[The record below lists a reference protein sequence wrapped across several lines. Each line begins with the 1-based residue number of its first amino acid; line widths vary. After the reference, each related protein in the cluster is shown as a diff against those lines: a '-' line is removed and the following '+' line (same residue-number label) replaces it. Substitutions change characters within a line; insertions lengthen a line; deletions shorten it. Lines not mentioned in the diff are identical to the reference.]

1 MGRDA
6 RLDSGRDARA
16 PRALRCF
23 TIRGM
28 KRIAIALLFSVVA
41 LAAAAQQ
48 FDLSI
53 DNIMRGPGLYG
64 WTPEDVR
71 WSPDGQ
77 HVYFSWKL
85 YSDALEHDRDTYV
98 VNRDGSGLRKLSDD
112 EKKDAPPV
120 SAQWTRDKHR
130 AVYLDD
136 ADVFLWDSATGKRRA
151 LTQTNDVESA
161 PQFTFEESR
170 VTFVRSNNVFAIDLG
185 NGSIVQLT
193 NIVAPDDKGPNVTL
207 WDDAAK
213 KGTASQEYI
222 KAEERKLLDIVDRKA
237 KKREEDEAK
246 RKREHPIKPF
256 KLDKKQTVVN
266 AKLSP
271 DGKTI
276 VLVINNESDKAK
288 KTIVPNYITEAVYTE
303 TIPSREKVGDA
314 QPPSRIAVVST
325 SNGDVKW
332 FEHGLKPLPAS
343 ETQQKNDEGKASELK
358 TEKSADTQR
367 ESAQPKEREVNLR
380 APVWSDDG
388 KHAFVIVRSSDNK
401 DAWVME
407 FDPATAKGRTIVTM
421 HDDAWLRF
429 ADAQSFGWANNDTI
443 DYLSEATGFMHLY
456 EVPYSGGAPKQ
467 LTSGKWEVDSAVL
480 SDDKKSFYLTTSEES
495 PFVRH
500 LYRIPVGGGASTK
513 LTSMDGDNEAV
524 VSPDGNAV
532 ANVYSYTNKPPE
544 LYVSGKRITSSPA
557 PDFANY
563 KWLDVPI
570 VRVPARD
577 GVQVPARIYKP
588 ANWKG
593 GHAVIFV
600 HGAGY
605 LQNVNRFWSSYAHEY
620 MFHHLLMSK
629 GYLVLDIDYRGS
641 RGYGRDWRTAI
652 YRHMGGKD
660 LEDNVDAARWLVKT
674 HGADPKRIG
683 VYGGSYG
690 GFITLMA
697 MFTTPDVFA
706 AGAALRP
713 VTDWAAYNNG
723 YTSNILN
730 LPQNDA
736 EAYRKSSPIYFAQGL
751 KGRLLI
757 CHGMVDT
764 NVHFQDSVRLAQRL
778 IELRKTNWEI
788 APYPVENHGF
798 VEPTSWADEYKR
810 ILKLFDGM

>member
-1 MGRDA
+1 
-6 RLDSGRDARA
+6 
-16 PRALRCF
+16 
-23 TIRGM
+23 M
-28 KRIAIALLFSVVA
+28 KRIAIALLFALVA

-85 YSDALEHDRDTYV
+85 YSDTLEHDRDTYV

-112 EKKDAPPV
+112 EKKDAPPAN
-120 SAQWTRDKHR
+120 AQWTRDKHR

-136 ADVFLWDSATGKRRA
+136 ADVFLWDAATGKRRA
-151 LTQTNDVESA
+151 LTQTNDVESS
-161 PQFTFEESR
+161 PQFTFDENR
-170 VTFVRSNNVFAIDLG
+170 VTFVRTNNVFAIDLA
-185 NGSIVQLT
+185 NGSVTQLT
-193 NIVAPDDKGPNVTL
+193 NIAGPDDKGPNVTM
-207 WDDAAK
+207 WDDASK

-256 KLDKKQTVVN
+256 KLDKKQSVVN
-266 AKLSP
+266 ARLSP

-288 KTIVPNYITEAVYTE
+288 KTIVPNYITESVYTD
-303 TIPSREKVGDA
+303 TIPGREKVGDA

-325 SNGDVKW
+325 LNGDVKW
-332 FEHGLKPLPAS
+332 FEHGLKPLPADA
-343 ETQQKNDEGKASELK
+343 TQQKNDEGKASEQK

-380 APVWSDDG
+380 APVWSEDG
-388 KHAFVIVRSSDNK
+388 KHAFVVVRSSDNK
-401 DAWVME
+401 DAWVMD

-443 DYLSEATGFMHLY
+443 YYLSEASGFMHLY
-456 EVPYSGGAPKQ
+456 EVPFSGGAPKQ

-480 SDDKKSFYLTTSEES
+480 SDDRKSFFLTTSEES

-500 LYRIPVGGGASTK
+500 LYRIPVAGGASTK
-513 LTSMDGDNEAV
+513 LTSMDGDNEAI
-524 VSPDGNAV
+524 VSSDGNAI

-544 LYVSGKRITSSPA
+544 LYLSGKRVTTSPA

-563 KWLDVPI
+563 QWLDVPI

-577 GVQVPARIYKP
+577 GVEVPARIYKP

-593 GHAVIFV
+593 GRAVIFV

-605 LQNVNRFWSSYAHEY
+605 LQNVNRFWSSYAHEFL
-620 MFHHLLMSK
+620 FHHLLMSK

-660 LEDNVDAARWLVKT
+660 LEDNVDAARWLVKV

-810 ILKLFDGM
+810 ILKLFEGM

>member
-1 MGRDA
+1 
-6 RLDSGRDARA
+6 
-16 PRALRCF
+16 
-23 TIRGM
+23 M
-28 KRIAIALLFSVVA
+28 KRIAVALLFIAVA

-64 WTPEDVR
+64 WPPDDVR
-71 WSPDGQ
+71 WAPDGQ

-85 YSDALEHDRDTYV
+85 YSDTLEHDRDTYV

-112 EKKDAPPV
+112 EKKDAPPAN
-120 SAQWTRDKHR
+120 AQWTRDKHR

-136 ADVFLWDSATGKRRA
+136 GDVYLWDSATGKRRA

-161 PQFTFEESR
+161 PQFTFDENR
-170 VTFVRSNNVFAIDLG
+170 VTFVRANNVFAIDLA
-185 NGSIVQLT
+185 NGSLTQLT

-213 KGTASQEYI
+213 KGTPSQEYI
-222 KAEERKLLDIVDRKA
+222 KGEERKLLDIIDRRA

-266 AKLSP
+266 ARLTP
-271 DGKTI
+271 DGKYL
-276 VLVINNESDKAK
+276 VLVVNNESDKAK
-288 KTIVPNYITEAVYTE
+288 KTIVPNYITEAVYTD
-303 TIPSREKVGDA
+303 TIPSREKVGDT
-314 QPPSRIAVVST
+314 QPPSRIAVVNAA
-325 SNGDVKW
+325 NGDVKW
-332 FEHGLKPLPAS
+332 FDHGLKPIAPAT
-343 ETQQKNDEGKASELK
+343 EAQKTTDDQGKATEQK
-358 TEKSADTQR
+358 TEKS
-367 ESAQPKEREVNLR
+367 EPKEREVTLR
-380 APVWSDDG
+380 APVWSEDG

-401 DAWVME
+401 DAWVMD
-407 FDPATAKGRTIVTM
+407 FDPASAKGRTIVTM

-429 ADAQSFGWANNDTI
+429 ADAQSFGWAANDTI
-443 DYLSEATGFMHLY
+443 YYLSEATGFMHLY
-456 EVPYSGGAPKQ
+456 TVPHSGGASKQ
-467 LTSGKWEVDSAVL
+467 LTSGKWEVDSVTL

-500 LYRIPVGGGASTK
+500 LYRMPIGGGAPAK
-513 LTSMDGDNEAV
+513 LTTMDGENGAV
-524 VSPDGNAV
+524 VSPDGNAI
-532 ANVYSYTNKPPE
+532 ADVYSYTNKPPE
-544 LYVSGKRITSSPA
+544 LYVSGKRVTTSPA
-557 PDFANY
+557 PEFANY
-563 KWLDVPI
+563 QWLDVPI
-570 VRVPARD
+570 VKVPARD
-577 GVQVPARIYKP
+577 GVEVPARIYKP
-588 ANWKG
+588 ANWKSG
-593 GHAVIFV
+593 GRAVIFV

-605 LQNVNRFWSSYAHEY
+605 LQNVNRFWSSYAREY

-660 LEDNVDAARWLVKT
+660 LEDNVDAARWLVKA

-713 VTDWAAYNNG
+713 VTDWAAYNHG

-730 LPQNDA
+730 TPQGDA

-751 KGRLLI
+751 KGKLLI

-778 IELRKTNWEI
+778 IELRKTNWEL

-810 ILKLFDGM
+810 IYKLFEGM

>member
-1 MGRDA
+1 
-6 RLDSGRDARA
+6 
-16 PRALRCF
+16 
-23 TIRGM
+23 M
-28 KRIAIALLFSVVA
+28 KRIAIALLFAVVA

-64 WTPEDVR
+64 WTPDDVR

-85 YSDALEHDRDTYV
+85 YTDTLEHDRDTYV
-98 VNRDGSGLRKLSDD
+98 VNRDGSGLRKLSDE

-120 SAQWTRDKHR
+120 NAQWTRDKHR

-136 ADVFLWDSATGKRRA
+136 ADVYLWDAATGKRRA
-151 LTQTNDVESA
+151 LTQTTDVESA
-161 PQFTFEESR
+161 PQFTFDENR
-170 VTFVRSNNVFAIDLG
+170 VTFVRANNVFAIDLA
-185 NGSIVQLT
+185 NGSIAQLT

-256 KLDKKQTVVN
+256 KLEKKQTVVN
-266 AKLSP
+266 ARLTP
-271 DGKTI
+271 DGKAI
-276 VLVINNESDKAK
+276 VLIINNESEKAK
-288 KTIVPNYITEAVYTE
+288 KTIVPNYITEAVYTD
-303 TIPSREKVGDA
+303 TIPGREKVGDA
-314 QPPSRIAVVST
+314 QPPTRIAVVST
-325 SNGDVKW
+325 GNGEVKW
-332 FEHGLKPLPAS
+332 FEHGLKPLPAA
-343 ETQQKNDEGKASELK
+343 EPQKAVTSAAAEEQGKASEQK
-358 TEKSADTQR
+358 TEKST
-367 ESAQPKEREVNLR
+367 EPKEREVNLR
-380 APVWSDDG
+380 APVWSEDG
-388 KHAFVIVRSSDNK
+388 KHAFIVVRSSDNK
-401 DAWVME
+401 DAWIMD
-407 FDPATAKGRTIVTM
+407 FDPATAKGRAIVTM

-429 ADAQSFGWANNDTI
+429 GDAQSFGWANNDTI
-443 DYLSEATGFMHLY
+443 YYLSEATGFMHLY
-456 EVPYSGGAPKQ
+456 EVPFSGGAPKQ
-467 LTSGKWEVDSAVL
+467 LTSGKWEVDTAVL

-500 LYRIPVGGGASTK
+500 LYRMPVSGGASTK
-513 LTSMDGDNEAV
+513 LTSSDGDNEAV
-524 VSPDGNAV
+524 VSPDGNAI

-544 LYVSGKRITSSPA
+544 LYVSGKRVTTSPA
-557 PDFANY
+557 PEFANY

-577 GVQVPARIYKP
+577 GVEVPARIYKP

-620 MFHHLLMSK
+620 LFHHLLMSK

-660 LEDNVDAARWLVKT
+660 LEDNVDAARWLVKE
-674 HGADPKRIG
+674 HGVDPKRIG
-683 VYGGSYG
+683 IYGGSYG

-713 VTDWAAYNNG
+713 VTDWAAYNHG

-730 LPQNDA
+730 VPQSDA

>member
-1 MGRDA
+1 
-6 RLDSGRDARA
+6 
-16 PRALRCF
+16 
-23 TIRGM
+23 M
-28 KRIAIALLFSVVA
+28 KRIAIALLFAAVA

-85 YSDALEHDRDTYV
+85 YTDTLEHDRDTYV

-112 EKKDAPPV
+112 EKKDAPPAN
-120 SAQWTRDKHR
+120 AQWTRDKHR

-136 ADVFLWDSATGKRRA
+136 ADVYLWDAATGKRRA
-151 LTQTNDVESA
+151 LTVTNDVESA
-161 PQFTFEESR
+161 PQFTFDETG
-170 VTFVRSNNVFAIDLG
+170 VTFVRANNAFAIDLR
-185 NGSIVQLT
+185 NGSIAQLT

-266 AKLSP
+266 ARLSP

-288 KTIVPNYITEAVYTE
+288 KTIVPNYVTEAVYTE

-325 SNGDVKW
+325 ANGDVKW
-332 FEHGLKPLPAS
+332 FEHGLKPPPADA
-343 ETQQKNDEGKASELK
+343 TQQKNDEGKANEQK

-367 ESAQPKEREVNLR
+367 ESVQPKEREVNLR
-380 APVWSDDG
+380 APVWSEDG
-388 KHAFVIVRSSDNK
+388 KHAFVVVRSSDNK

-407 FDPATAKGRTIVTM
+407 FDPSTAKGRTIVTM

-443 DYLSEATGFMHLY
+443 YYLYEATGFMHLY
-456 EVPYSGGAPKQ
+456 EVPFSGGASKQ

-500 LYRIPVGGGASTK
+500 LYRIPVAGGVSTK
-513 LTSMDGDNEAV
+513 LTSLDGDNEAI
-524 VSPDGNAV
+524 VSPDGAAI

-544 LYVSGKRITSSPA
+544 LYVSGKRVTTSPA
-557 PDFANY
+557 PEFSNY
-563 KWLDVPI
+563 QWLDVPI

-605 LQNVNRFWSSYAHEY
+605 LQNVNRFWSSYAREY

-660 LEDNVDAARWLVKT
+660 LEDNVDAARWLVKN
-674 HGADPKRIG
+674 HGVDPKRIG

-713 VTDWAAYNNG
+713 VTDWAAYNHP

-730 LPQNDA
+730 LPQSDP

-810 ILKLFDGM
+810 ILKLFEGM

>member
-1 MGRDA
+1 
-6 RLDSGRDARA
+6 
-16 PRALRCF
+16 
-23 TIRGM
+23 M
-28 KRIAIALLFSVVA
+28 KRIAIALLLAVVA

-77 HVYFSWKL
+77 HVYVSWKL
-85 YSDALEHDRDTYV
+85 YTDTLEHDRDTYV

-112 EKKDAPPV
+112 EKKDAPPAN
-120 SAQWTRDKHR
+120 AQWTRDKHR

-136 ADVFLWDSATGKRRA
+136 ADVFLWDAATGKRRA
-151 LTQTNDVESA
+151 LTLTNDVESA
-161 PQFTFEESR
+161 PQLTFDENR
-170 VTFVRSNNVFAIDLG
+170 VTFVRANNVFAIELA
-185 NGSIVQLT
+185 NGSITQLT
-193 NIVAPDDKGPNVTL
+193 NIVGSDDKGPNVTM

-256 KLDKKQTVVN
+256 KLDKKQSVVN
-266 AKLSP
+266 ARLSP

-288 KTIVPNYITEAVYTE
+288 KTIVPNYITESVYTD
-303 TIPSREKVGDA
+303 TIPGREKVGDA

-332 FEHGLKPLPAS
+332 FEHGLKPLPADA
-343 ETQQKNDEGKASELK
+343 TQQKNDEGKASEQK

-367 ESAQPKEREVNLR
+367 ESAQPKDREVNLR
-380 APVWSDDG
+380 APVWSEDG
-388 KHAFVIVRSSDNK
+388 KHAFVVVRSSDNK
-401 DAWVME
+401 DAWVMD
-407 FDPATAKGRTIVTM
+407 FDPASAKGRTIVTM

-443 DYLSEATGFMHLY
+443 YYLSEASGFMHLY
-456 EVPYSGGAPKQ
+456 EVPFSGGAPKQ

-480 SDDKKSFYLTTSEES
+480 SDDKKSFFLTTSEES

-524 VSPDGNAV
+524 VSPDGNAI

-544 LYVSGKRITSSPA
+544 LYVSGKRVTTSPA

-563 KWLDVPI
+563 PWLDVPI

-577 GVQVPARIYKP
+577 GVEVPARIYKP

-593 GHAVIFV
+593 GRAVIFV

-660 LEDNVDAARWLVKT
+660 LEDNVDAARWLVKE

-751 KGRLLI
+751 KGHLLI

-810 ILKLFDGM
+810 ILKLFDAM

>member
-1 MGRDA
+1 
-6 RLDSGRDARA
+6 
-16 PRALRCF
+16 
-23 TIRGM
+23 M
-28 KRIAIALLFSVVA
+28 KRVTIALLFAVVA

-85 YSDALEHDRDTYV
+85 YTDTLEHDRDTYV

-120 SAQWTRDKHR
+120 NAQWTRDKHR

-136 ADVFLWDSATGKRRA
+136 ADVYLWDSAAGRRRA

-161 PQFTFEESR
+161 PQFTFDETR
-170 VTFVRSNNVFAIDLG
+170 VTFVRTNNVFAIDLA
-185 NGSIVQLT
+185 NGSITQLT
-193 NIVAPDDKGPNVTL
+193 NVVAPDDKGPNVTM

-222 KAEERKLLDIVDRKA
+222 KGEERKLLDIVDRKA

-256 KLDKKQTVVN
+256 KLDKKQTVVH
-266 AKLSP
+266 ARLSP

-276 VLVINNESDKAK
+276 VLVINNESEKAK

-303 TIPSREKVGDA
+303 TIPGREKVGDA

-325 SNGDVKW
+325 VNGDVKW
-332 FEHGLKPLPAS
+332 FEHGLKPLPADA
-343 ETQQKNDEGKASELK
+343 TQQKTDEGKASEQK
-358 TEKSADTQR
+358 TEKSADMQR

-380 APVWSDDG
+380 APVWSEDG
-388 KHAFVIVRSSDNK
+388 KHAFIVVRSSDNK
-401 DAWVME
+401 DAWVMD

-443 DYLSEATGFMHLY
+443 YYLSEASGFMHLY
-456 EVPYSGGAPKQ
+456 EVPFSGGAPKQ

-480 SDDKKSFYLTTSEES
+480 SEDKKSFYLTTSEES

-500 LYRIPVGGGASTK
+500 LYRIPVTGGASSK

-524 VSPDGNAV
+524 LAPDGTAI

-544 LYVSGKRITSSPA
+544 LYVSGKRVTTSPA

-563 KWLDVPI
+563 RWLDVPI

-577 GVQVPARIYKP
+577 GVEVPARMYKP
-588 ANWKG
+588 ANWNG
-593 GHAVIFV
+593 GRAVIFV

-629 GYLVLDIDYRGS
+629 GFLVLDIDYRGS

-660 LEDNVDAARWLVKT
+660 LEDNVDAARWLVKN
-674 HGADPKRIG
+674 HGVDPKRIG
-683 VYGGSYG
+683 IYGGSYG

-713 VTDWAAYNNG
+713 VTDWAAYNHP

-730 LPQNDA
+730 LPQSDP

-778 IELRKTNWEI
+778 IELRKTNWEL

-798 VEPTSWADEYKR
+798 VESTSWADEYKR

>member
-1 MGRDA
+1 
-6 RLDSGRDARA
+6 
-16 PRALRCF
+16 
-23 TIRGM
+23 M
-28 KRIAIALLFSVVA
+28 KRIAVALLFV
-41 LAAAAQQ
+41 LIAASAVAQQ

-64 WTPEDVR
+64 WTPEEVR

-77 HVYFSWKL
+77 KVYFSWKL
-85 YSDALEHDRDTYV
+85 FSDSLEKDRDTYV
-98 VNRDGSGLRKLSDD
+98 VNRDGSALRKLSDD
-112 EKKDAPPV
+112 EKKDAPPAN
-120 SAQWTRDKHR
+120 AQWTRDKRR
-130 AVYLDD
+130 ATFADD
-136 ADVFLWDSATGKRRA
+136 GDVFLWDAASGRRRA
-151 LTQTNDVESA
+151 LTQTSDTEGS
-161 PQFTFEESR
+161 PQFTFDETQ
-170 VTFVRSNNVFAIDLG
+170 VTFVRANNVFAIDLTI
-185 NGSIVQLT
+185 GSLTQFT
-193 NIVAPDDKGPNVTL
+193 NIVAPDDKGPNVTV

-213 KGTASQEYI
+213 KATASQEYI
-222 KAEERKLLDIVDRKA
+222 KGEERKLLDIVERRA

-246 RKREHPIKPF
+246 RKREHPVRPF
-256 KLDKKQTVVN
+256 KLDKKQTVAN
-266 AKLSP
+266 ARLSP
-271 DGKTI
+271 DGKFV
-276 VLVINNESDKAK
+276 VLVVNTESEKAK
-288 KTIVPNYITEAVYTE
+288 KTIVPNYITEAVYTD

-325 SNGDVKW
+325 GSGEVKW
-332 FEHGLKPLPAS
+332 FDHGLKPPAAETAKPVAGTPPEEQGKGS
-343 ETQQKNDEGKASELK
+343 EQK

-367 ESAQPKEREVNLR
+367 ESAQAKERDVNLR
-380 APVWSDDG
+380 APVWSLDG
-388 KHAFVIVRSSDNK
+388 KRAFVVVRSSDNK
-401 DAWVME
+401 EGWLMAFDAS
-407 FDPATAKGRTIVTM
+407 TAKGRTIATF

-429 ADAQSFGWANNDTI
+429 ADAQSFGWLADNSTI
-443 DYLSEATGFMHLY
+443 YYLSEATGFMHLY
-456 EVPYSGGAPKQ
+456 EVAYDGGSAKQ
-467 LTSGKWEVDSAVL
+467 LTSGRWEVDGVVL
-480 SDDKKSFYLTTSEES
+480 SDDRKSFYLTTSEES

-500 LYRIPVGGGASTK
+500 LYRMSVTGGASTK
-513 LTSMDGDNEAV
+513 LTSLPGDNEAA

-544 LYVSGKRITSSPA
+544 LAVSGRQVTTSPA

-563 KWLDVPI
+563 KWIDVPI

-577 GVQVPARIYKP
+577 GVEVPAHIYKP
-588 ANWKG
+588 ADWKAG
-593 GHAVIFV
+593 GPAVVFV

-605 LQNVNRFWSSYAHEY
+605 LQNVHRFWSSYSHEY
-620 MFHHLLMSK
+620 LFHHFLMSK

-660 LEDNVDAARWLVKT
+660 LDDQVDAARWLVKE
-674 HGADPKRIG
+674 HGVDPKKIG
-683 VYGGSYG
+683 IYGGSYG

-713 VTDWAAYNNG
+713 VTDWAQYNHP
-723 YTSNILN
+723 YTSGILN
-730 LPQNDA
+730 SPQGDA

-778 IELRKTNWEI
+778 IELRKTNWEL

-798 VEPTSWADEYKR
+798 VEPASWADEYKR
-810 ILKLFDGM
+810 IFKLFEETLK

>member
-1 MGRDA
+1 
-6 RLDSGRDARA
+6 
-16 PRALRCF
+16 
-23 TIRGM
+23 M
-28 KRIAIALLFSVVA
+28 KRIAIALLLAVVA

-85 YSDALEHDRDTYV
+85 YTDTLEHDRDTYV

-112 EKKDAPPV
+112 EKKDAPPAN
-120 SAQWTRDKHR
+120 AQWTRDKHR

-136 ADVFLWDSATGKRRA
+136 ADVYLWDAATGKRRA

-161 PQFTFEESR
+161 PQFTFDENR
-170 VTFVRSNNVFAIDLG
+170 VTFVRSNNVFAIDLA
-185 NGSIVQLT
+185 NGSITQLT
-193 NIVAPDDKGPNVTL
+193 NIVSPDDKGPNVTL

-246 RKREHPIKPF
+246 RKREHPVKPF

-266 AKLSP
+266 ARLSP

-276 VLVINNESDKAK
+276 VLVINNESEKAK
-288 KTIVPNYITEAVYTE
+288 KTIVPNYVTEAVYTE
-303 TIPSREKVGDA
+303 TIPGREKVGDA
-314 QPPSRIAVVST
+314 QPPSRIAVVSAT
-325 SNGDVKW
+325 TGEVKW
-332 FEHGLKPLPAS
+332 FEHGLKPLPATEPQKAVTSAAAEEQGKGS
-343 ETQQKNDEGKASELK
+343 EQKS
-358 TEKSADTQR
+358 EKST
-367 ESAQPKEREVNLR
+367 ETKEREVNLR
-380 APVWSDDG
+380 APVWSEDG
-388 KHAFVIVRSSDNK
+388 KHAFVVVRSSDNK

-407 FDPATAKGRTIVTM
+407 FDPATAKGRTILTM

-429 ADAQSFGWANNDTI
+429 ADAPSFGWASNDAI
-443 DYLSEATGFMHLY
+443 YYLSEASGFMHLY
-456 EVPYSGGAPKQ
+456 EVPFNGGAPKQ

-480 SDDKKSFYLTTSEES
+480 SDDKKSFYLTTSEDS

-500 LYRIPVGGGASTK
+500 LYRIPVAGGPSTK
-513 LTSMDGDNEAV
+513 LTSLDGDNEAV
-524 VSPDGNAV
+524 VSPDGAAI

-544 LYVSGKRITSSPA
+544 LYVNGKRVTTSPA
-557 PDFANY
+557 PEFANY
-563 KWLDVPI
+563 QWLDVPI

-577 GVQVPARIYKP
+577 DVKVPARIYKP

-593 GHAVIFV
+593 GRAVIFV

-660 LEDNVDAARWLVKT
+660 LEDNADAARWLVKE
-674 HGADPKRIG
+674 HGVDPKRIG

-713 VTDWAAYNNG
+713 VTDWAAYNHG

-730 LPQNDA
+730 VPQNDA
-736 EAYRKSSPIYFAQGL
+736 EAYRRSSPIYFAEGL

-778 IELRKTNWEI
+778 IELRKTNWEL

>member
-1 MGRDA
+1 
-6 RLDSGRDARA
+6 
-16 PRALRCF
+16 
-23 TIRGM
+23 M
-28 KRIAIALLFSVVA
+28 KRIAIALLFAVVA

-64 WTPEDVR
+64 WTPDDVR

-85 YSDALEHDRDTYV
+85 YTDTLEHDRDTYV

-112 EKKDAPPV
+112 EKKDAPPAN
-120 SAQWTRDKHR
+120 AQWTRDKHR
-130 AVYLDD
+130 GVFLDD
-136 ADVFLWDSATGKRRA
+136 ADVYLWDAATGKRRA

-161 PQFTFEESR
+161 PQFTFDETR
-170 VTFVRSNNVFAIDLG
+170 VTFVRANNVFAIDLA
-185 NGSIVQLT
+185 NGSITQLT
-193 NIVAPDDKGPNVTL
+193 NIVGPDDKGPNVTV

-266 AKLSP
+266 ARLSP
-271 DGKTI
+271 DGKSI

-288 KTIVPNYITEAVYTE
+288 KTIVPNYITEAVYTD
-303 TIPSREKVGDA
+303 TIPSREKVGDT
-314 QPPSRIAVVST
+314 QPPSRIAVVNAA
-325 SNGDVKW
+325 NGEVKW
-332 FEHGLKPLPAS
+332 FEHGLKPLPPA
-343 ETQQKNDEGKASELK
+343 EPQKTAAVAPPEEQGKASEQK
-358 TEKSADTQR
+358 TEKS
-367 ESAQPKEREVNLR
+367 EPKEREVTLR
-380 APVWSDDG
+380 APVWSEDG
-388 KHAFVIVRSSDNK
+388 KHAFVVVRSSDNK
-401 DAWVME
+401 DAWVMD

-443 DYLSEATGFMHLY
+443 YYLSEATGFMHLY
-456 EVPYSGGAPKQ
+456 EVPFSGGASKQ

-500 LYRIPVGGGASTK
+500 LYRIPVSGGASTK

-524 VSPDGNAV
+524 VSPDGNAI

-544 LYVSGKRITSSPA
+544 LYVSGKRVTTSPA
-557 PDFANY
+557 PEFANY

-577 GVQVPARIYKP
+577 GVEVPARIYKP

-629 GYLVLDIDYRGS
+629 CYLVLDIDYRGS

-660 LEDNVDAARWLVKT
+660 LEDNVDAARWLVKE
-674 HGADPKRIG
+674 HGVDPKRIG

-713 VTDWAAYNNG
+713 VTDWAAYNHG

-730 LPQNDA
+730 VPQSDA

-778 IELRKTNWEI
+778 IELRKTNWEL

-810 ILKLFDGM
+810 ILKLFDAM

>member
-1 MGRDA
+1 
-6 RLDSGRDARA
+6 
-16 PRALRCF
+16 
-23 TIRGM
+23 M
-28 KRIAIALLFSVVA
+28 KRIAIALLFAVVA

-64 WTPEDVR
+64 WTPDDVR

-85 YSDALEHDRDTYV
+85 YTDTLEHDRDTYV

-112 EKKDAPPV
+112 EKKDAPPAN
-120 SAQWTRDKHR
+120 AQWTRDKHR

-136 ADVFLWDSATGKRRA
+136 ADVYLWDSASNKRRA

-161 PQFTFEESR
+161 PQFTFDETR

-185 NGSIVQLT
+185 NGSITQLT
-193 NIVAPDDKGPNVTL
+193 NIVAPDDKGPNVTM

-266 AKLSP
+266 ARLSP

-288 KTIVPNYITEAVYTE
+288 KTIVPNYITEAVYTD
-303 TIPSREKVGDA
+303 TIPGREKVGDA
-314 QPPSRIAVVST
+314 LLPTRVAVVST
-325 SNGDVKW
+325 TTGEVKW
-332 FEHGLKPLPAS
+332 FDHGLKPLPAA
-343 ETQQKNDEGKASELK
+343 EPQKAVTNAAAEEQGKASEQK
-358 TEKSADTQR
+358 TEKST
-367 ESAQPKEREVNLR
+367 EPKEREVNLR
-380 APVWSDDG
+380 APVWSEDG
-388 KHAFVIVRSSDNK
+388 KHAFVVVRSADNK
-401 DAWVME
+401 DAWIME
-407 FDPATAKGRTIVTM
+407 FDPATAKGRTLVTM

-443 DYLSEATGFMHLY
+443 YYLSEATGFMHLY
-456 EVPYSGGAPKQ
+456 EVPVSGGAPKQ

-480 SDDKKSFYLTTSEES
+480 SDDKKSFHLTTSEES

-500 LYRIPVGGGASTK
+500 LYRMPVAGGTSTK

-524 VSPDGNAV
+524 VSPDGNAI

-544 LYVSGKRITSSPA
+544 LYVSGKRVTTSPA
-557 PDFANY
+557 PEFANY

-577 GVQVPARIYKP
+577 GVEVPARIYKP

-674 HGADPKRIG
+674 HGVDPKRIG

-713 VTDWAAYNNG
+713 VTDWAAYNHG

-730 LPQNDA
+730 VPQNDA

-751 KGRLLI
+751 KGHLLI

-798 VEPTSWADEYKR
+798 VEPTSGADEYKR
-810 ILKLFDGM
+810 ILKLFDAM

>member
-1 MGRDA
+1 
-6 RLDSGRDARA
+6 
-16 PRALRCF
+16 
-23 TIRGM
+23 M
-28 KRIAIALLFSVVA
+28 KRIAIALLLAVVA

-85 YSDALEHDRDTYV
+85 YSDTLEHDRDTYV
-98 VNRDGSGLRKLSDD
+98 VNRDGSGLRKLNDD
-112 EKKDAPPV
+112 EKKDAPPAN
-120 SAQWTRDKHR
+120 AQWTRDRHR

-136 ADVFLWDSATGKRRA
+136 ADVYLWDSAAGKRRA

-161 PQFTFEESR
+161 PQFTFDETR
-170 VTFVRSNNVFAIDLG
+170 VTFVRANNVFAIDLG
-185 NGSIVQLT
+185 NASIVQLT

-237 KKREEDEAK
+237 KKREEEEAK

-256 KLDKKQTVVN
+256 KLEKKQNVVN
-266 AKLSP
+266 ARLSP

-288 KTIVPNYITEAVYTE
+288 KTIVPNYITEAVYTD
-303 TIPSREKVGDA
+303 TIPGREKVGDA
-314 QPPSRIAVVST
+314 QLPSRIAVVNAT
-325 SNGDVKW
+325 NGDVKW
-332 FEHGLKPLPAS
+332 FEHGLKPLPPA
-343 ETQQKNDEGKASELK
+343 EPQKAVTAAAAEEQGKASEQK
-358 TEKSADTQR
+358 TEKNA
-367 ESAQPKEREVNLR
+367 EPKEREVNLR
-380 APVWSDDG
+380 APVWSEDG
-388 KHAFVIVRSSDNK
+388 KHAFVVVRSSDNK
-401 DAWVME
+401 DAWIME
-407 FDPATAKGRTIVTM
+407 FDPASAKGRTIVTM

-443 DYLSEATGFMHLY
+443 YYLSEATGFMHLY
-456 EVPYSGGAPKQ
+456 EVPVSGGAPKQ

-500 LYRIPVGGGASTK
+500 LYRIPVTGGASTK
-513 LTSMDGDNEAV
+513 LTTMDGENEAL
-524 VSPDGNAV
+524 VSPDGNAI

-544 LYVSGKRITSSPA
+544 LYVGGKRVTTSPA

-577 GVQVPARIYKP
+577 GVEVPARIYKP

-605 LQNVNRFWSSYAHEY
+605 LQNVNRFWSSYAREF

-660 LEDNVDAARWLVKT
+660 LEDNVDAARWLVKA

-736 EAYRKSSPIYFAQGL
+736 EAYRRSSPIYFAQGL
-751 KGRLLI
+751 KGHLLI

-764 NVHFQDSVRLAQRL
+764 NVHFQDSVRLVQRL

-810 ILKLFDGM
+810 ILKLFEAM

>member
-1 MGRDA
+1 
-6 RLDSGRDARA
+6 
-16 PRALRCF
+16 
-23 TIRGM
+23 M
-28 KRIAIALLFSVVA
+28 KRVAFALLFAVIA

-64 WTPEDVR
+64 WTPEEVR
-71 WSPDGQ
+71 WAPDGQ
-77 HVYFSWKL
+77 RVYFSWKL
-85 YSDALEHDRDTYV
+85 YSDPLDKDRDTYV

-112 EKKDAPPV
+112 EKKDAPPAT
-120 SAQWTRDKHR
+120 AQWTRDKHR
-130 AVYLDD
+130 AVYADD
-136 ADVFLWDSATGKRRA
+136 GDVFLWDAAIGRRRA
-151 LTQTNDVESA
+151 LTQTNDTESS
-161 PQFTFEESR
+161 PQFTFDENR
-170 VTFVRSNNVFAIDLG
+170 VTFVRANNVFAIDLAS
-185 NGSIVQLT
+185 GSLMQLT
-193 NIVAPDDKGPNVTL
+193 NIVAPDDKGPNVML

-222 KAEERKLLDIVDRKA
+222 KGEERKLLDIVDRRA
-237 KKREEDEAK
+237 KKREEEEAK
-246 RKREHPIKPF
+246 KKREHPIKPF
-256 KLDKKQTVVN
+256 KLDKKQTVAN
-266 AKLSP
+266 ARLAP
-271 DGKTI
+271 DGKNLI
-276 VLVINNESDKAK
+276 LVINNESEKAK
-288 KTIVPNYITEAVYTE
+288 KTIVPNYITEAVYTD

-325 SNGDVKW
+325 ANGEVKW
-332 FEHGLKPLPAS
+332 FEHGIKPLPPA
-343 ETQQKNDEGKASELK
+343 EPKKNDDQGKGNEQK
-358 TEKSADTQR
+358 TEKSADTQK
-367 ESAQPKEREVNLR
+367 ESVQPKDREVSLR
-380 APVWSDDG
+380 SPIWSEDG
-388 KHAFVIVRSSDNK
+388 KRAFIVVRSSDNK
-401 DAWVME
+401 DVWIMA

-429 ADAQSFGWANNDTI
+429 PDAQSFGWLADNATI
-443 DYLSEATGFMHLY
+443 YYASEASGYMHLY
-456 EVPYSGGAPKQ
+456 EVPYEGGAPKQ
-467 LTSGKWEVDSAVL
+467 LTSGKWEVDTITL

-500 LYRIPVGGGASTK
+500 LYRMPVTGGASTK
-513 LTSMDGDNEAV
+513 LTSMPGDNEAV
-524 VSPDGNAV
+524 VSPDGNAI

-544 LYVSGKRITSSPA
+544 LYLGSKRVTTSPA

-563 KWLDVPI
+563 AWLDVPI
-570 VRVPARD
+570 VNVPARD
-577 GVQVPARIYKP
+577 GVSIPARIYKP
-588 ANWKG
+588 ANWQAG
-593 GHAVIFV
+593 GRAVVFV

-620 MFHHLLMSK
+620 MFHHLLMTK

-660 LEDNVDAARWLVKT
+660 LEDNVDAARFLVNA
-674 HGADPKRIG
+674 HGVDPKRIG

-713 VTDWAAYNNG
+713 VTDWASYNHG

-730 LPQNDA
+730 VPQSDA

-778 IELRKTNWEI
+778 IELRKTNWEL

-810 ILKLFDGM
+810 ILKLFEEM

>member
-1 MGRDA
+1 
-6 RLDSGRDARA
+6 
-16 PRALRCF
+16 
-23 TIRGM
+23 M
-28 KRIAIALLFSVVA
+28 KRIAVALLFAVIA
-41 LAAAAQQ
+41 IAAAAQQ

-71 WSPDGQ
+71 WTPDGQ

-85 YSDALEHDRDTYV
+85 YSDSLEHDRDTYV

-112 EKKDAPPV
+112 EKKDAPP
-120 SAQWTRDKHR
+120 ANGLWTRDKHR
-130 AVYLDD
+130 AVYLDEG
-136 ADVFLWDSATGKRRA
+136 DVFLWDSATGKRRA
-151 LTQTNDVESA
+151 LTWTNDVESSPA
-161 PQFTFEESR
+161 FTFDETR
-170 VTFVRSNNVFAIDLG
+170 VTFVRANNVFAIDLA
-185 NGSIVQLT
+185 NGSLTQLT

-222 KAEERKLLDIVDRKA
+222 KGEERKLLDIVDRRA

-246 RKREHPIKPF
+246 RKKEHPIKPF

-266 AKLSP
+266 ARLTP
-271 DGKTI
+271 DGKYL
-276 VLVINNESDKAK
+276 VLVVNNESDKAK
-288 KTIVPNYITEAVYTE
+288 KTIVPNYITEAVYTD
-303 TIPSREKVGDA
+303 TIPGREKVGDT
-314 QPPSRIAVVST
+314 QPPARIAVVNT
-325 SNGDVKW
+325 ANGEVKW
-332 FEHGLKPLPAS
+332 FDHGLKPLPVPVDEKKAVVTVSTDDQGKGS
-343 ETQQKNDEGKASELK
+343 EQK
-358 TEKSADTQR
+358 TEKAT
-367 ESAQPKEREVNLR
+367 EPKEREVALR
-380 APVWSDDG
+380 APVWSEDG
-388 KHAFVIVRSSDNK
+388 KHAFIVVRSSDNK
-401 DAWVME
+401 DAWIMS
-407 FDPATAKGRTIVTM
+407 FDPATAKGKTLVTM

-429 ADAQSFGWANNDTI
+429 TDNASFGWLADNATI
-443 DYLSEATGFMHLY
+443 YYQSEATGFMHLY
-456 EVPYSGGAPKQ
+456 EVGFDGGAPKQ
-467 LTSGKWEVDSAVL
+467 LTSGKWEVDTIAL

-495 PFVRH
+495 PYVRH
-500 LYRIPVGGGASTK
+500 LYRLPVTGGASTK
-513 LTSMDGDNEAV
+513 LTTMPGENQAI
-524 VSPDGNAV
+524 VSPDGAV
-532 ANVYSYTNKPPE
+532 VADVYSYTNKPPE
-544 LYVSGKRITSSPA
+544 LYVGAKRVTTSPA

-570 VRVPARD
+570 VNVPARD
-577 GVQVPARIYKP
+577 GIAVPAHIYKP
-588 ANWKG
+588 ANWKSG
-593 GHAVIFV
+593 GRAVIFV

-605 LQNVNRFWSSYAHEY
+605 LQNVNRFWSSYSHEY

-660 LEDNVDAARWLVKT
+660 LEDQVDAAHWLVKE
-674 HGADPKRIG
+674 HSVDPKKIG
-683 VYGGSYG
+683 IYGGSYG

-713 VTDWAAYNNG
+713 VTDWAAYNHG
-723 YTSNILN
+723 YTSGILN
-730 LPQNDA
+730 TPQTDA

-778 IELRKTNWEI
+778 IELRKTNWEL

-810 ILKLFDGM
+810 IFKLFEETLR

>member
-1 MGRDA
+1 
-6 RLDSGRDARA
+6 
-16 PRALRCF
+16 
-23 TIRGM
+23 M
-28 KRIAIALLFSVVA
+28 KRIAIALLLAVVA
-41 LAAAAQQ
+41 LGAVAQQ
-48 FDLSI
+48 FHLSI

-77 HVYFSWKL
+77 RVYFSWKL
-85 YSDALEHDRDTYV
+85 YSDTLEHDRDTYV

-112 EKKDAPPV
+112 EKKDAPPAN
-120 SAQWTRDKHR
+120 AQWTRDKHR

-136 ADVFLWDSATGKRRA
+136 ADIYLWDSATNKRRA

-161 PQFTFEESR
+161 PQFTFDETR
-170 VTFVRSNNVFAIDLG
+170 VTFVRANNVFAIDLA
-185 NGSIVQLT
+185 NGALTQLT

-256 KLDKKQTVVN
+256 KLDKKQTVTN
-266 AKLSP
+266 ARLSP
-271 DGKTI
+271 DGKSI
-276 VLVINNESDKAK
+276 VLVISNESDKAK
-288 KTIVPNYITEAVYTE
+288 KTIVPNYITEAVYTD
-303 TIPSREKVGDA
+303 TIPGREKVGDA
-314 QPPSRIAVVST
+314 LLPSRIAVVNAA
-325 SNGDVKW
+325 NGEVKW
-332 FEHGLKPLPAS
+332 FEHGLKPLLPS
-343 ETQQKNDEGKASELK
+343 ETQQKNDEGKASEQK

-380 APVWSDDG
+380 APVWSEDG
-388 KHAFVIVRSSDNK
+388 KHAFVVVRSSDNK
-401 DAWVME
+401 DAWIME
-407 FDPATAKGRTIVTM
+407 LDPASAKGRTIVTM

-443 DYLSEATGFMHLY
+443 YYLSEGTGYMHLY

-480 SDDKKSFYLTTSEES
+480 SDDRKSFYLTTSEES

-500 LYRIPVGGGASTK
+500 LYRIPVAGGASTK
-513 LTSMDGDNEAV
+513 LTTMEGDNEAV
-524 VSPDGNAV
+524 VSPDGNAI

-544 LYVSGKRITSSPA
+544 LYVSGKRVTTSPA
-557 PDFANY
+557 PEFASY
-563 KWLDVPI
+563 QWLDVPI

-577 GVQVPARIYKP
+577 GVEVPARIYKP
-588 ANWKG
+588 ANWKPG
-593 GHAVIFV
+593 GRAVVFV

-660 LEDNVDAARWLVKT
+660 LEDNVDAARWLVKA
-674 HGADPKRIG
+674 HGVDPKRIG

-713 VTDWAAYNNG
+713 VTDWAAYNHG

-730 LPQNDA
+730 VPQNDP

-778 IELRKTNWEI
+778 IELRKTNWEL

-810 ILKLFDGM
+810 IFKLFEGM

>member
-1 MGRDA
+1 
-6 RLDSGRDARA
+6 
-16 PRALRCF
+16 
-23 TIRGM
+23 M
-28 KRIAIALLFSVVA
+28 KRIAIALLFAVVA

-85 YSDALEHDRDTYV
+85 YTDTLEHDRDTYV
-98 VNRDGSGLRKLSDD
+98 VNRDGTGLRKLSDD

-120 SAQWTRDKHR
+120 NAQWTRDKHR

-136 ADVFLWDSATGKRRA
+136 ADVYLWDAAAGKRRA

-161 PQFTFEESR
+161 PQWTFDENR
-170 VTFVRSNNVFAIDLG
+170 VTFVRTNNVFAIDLA
-185 NGSIVQLT
+185 NGSITQLT

-266 AKLSP
+266 ARLSP

-288 KTIVPNYITEAVYTE
+288 KTIVPNYITESVYTD
-303 TIPSREKVGDA
+303 TIPGREKVGDT

-325 SNGDVKW
+325 VNGEVKW
-332 FEHGLKPLPAS
+332 FEHGLNPLPADAV
-343 ETQQKNDEGKASELK
+343 QQKNDEGKASEQK
-358 TEKSADTQR
+358 TEKSSDTQR

-380 APVWSDDG
+380 APVWSEDG
-388 KHAFVIVRSSDNK
+388 KHAFIVVRSSDNK

-407 FDPATAKGRTIVTM
+407 FDPATANGRTIVTM

-443 DYLSEATGFMHLY
+443 YYLSEATGFMHLY
-456 EVPYSGGAPKQ
+456 EVPFSGGAPKQ

-480 SDDKKSFYLTTSEES
+480 SDDRKSFYLTTSEES

-500 LYRIPVGGGASTK
+500 LYRIPVTGGMPAK

-524 VSPDGNAV
+524 VSSDGNAI

-544 LYVSGKRITSSPA
+544 LYVSGKRVTTSPA
-557 PDFANY
+557 PEFANY

-577 GVQVPARIYKP
+577 GVEVPARIYKP

-660 LEDNVDAARWLVKT
+660 LEDNVDAARWLVKE
-674 HGADPKRIG
+674 HGVDPKRIG

-713 VTDWAAYNNG
+713 VTDWAAYNHG

-730 LPQNDA
+730 VPQSDA
-736 EAYRKSSPIYFAQGL
+736 EAYRRSSPIYFAQGL
-751 KGRLLI
+751 KGHLLI

-778 IELRKTNWEI
+778 IELRKTNWEL

-810 ILKLFDGM
+810 ILKLFDAM